1 MRERFR
7 SVEASA
13 PCSCGNV
20 LQPGEKF
27 SQCEIYMQVCYSTE
41 EDVEDAVPSKP

>member
-13 PCSCGNV
+13 PCGNV
-20 LQPGEKF
+20 LQPGEKY

-41 EDVEDAVPSKP
+41 EDMEDAVPSKP